1 MENVAI
7 MMKQHNEVQ
16 MGSLVQALDEYV
28 AVRTV
33 CLGLILRGNLPI
45 GIRCI
50 SHLLWAI
57 AMYGGMTVLFWH
69 AWCY

>member
-33 CLGLILRGNLPI
+33 CLGLILRGNLQFTP
-45 GIRCI
+45 
-50 SHLLWAI
+50 
-57 AMYGGMTVLFWH
+57 
-69 AWCY
+69 WCSCALVESS

>member
-33 CLGLILRGNLPI
+33 CLGLILRGNLPF
-45 GIRCI
+45 
-50 SHLLWAI
+50 
-57 AMYGGMTVLFWH
+57 TP
-69 AWCY
+69 WCSCALVESS